1 MNNLI
6 YRSEQVKR
14 DLIAKLHN
22 SVPAFKSA
30 TPFNKVVLK
39 QQAQT
44 ICKILGYK
52 WSNYKRQFNLK

>member
-14 DLIAKLHN
+14 ELIAQLHN
-22 SVPAFKSA
+22 SVPAFKAA
-30 TPFNKVVLK
+30 TPINQIALR

-44 ICKILGYK
+44 ICRMLGYH
-52 WSNYKRQFNLK
+52 WANYSRQFNLK